1 MCRYV
6 CTIKQQ
12 IFKIFSTFL
21 SLKPSLVWSDA
32 DFKLV
37 LGINA
42 KIFLRPLPSEVTKKL
57 LISKYFL
64 SISNEGL
71 A

>member
-42 KIFLRPLPSEVTKKL
+42 KIFLRPPTFGGNKK
-57 LISKYFL
+57 IVDFEIFFVNFK
-64 SISNEGL
+64 
-71 A
+71 